1 MEGELMFGAW
11 AISVIGIVFMVLYMI
26 IKDYKEEEEEE
37 EEEEVIVKAKT
48 TTTHTVHHPMN
59 LRSRNK
65 KI

>member
-1 MEGELMFGAW
+1 MFGAW

-26 IKDYKEEEEEE
+26 IKDYKEEEEEEE

>member
-1 MEGELMFGAW
+1 MFGAW